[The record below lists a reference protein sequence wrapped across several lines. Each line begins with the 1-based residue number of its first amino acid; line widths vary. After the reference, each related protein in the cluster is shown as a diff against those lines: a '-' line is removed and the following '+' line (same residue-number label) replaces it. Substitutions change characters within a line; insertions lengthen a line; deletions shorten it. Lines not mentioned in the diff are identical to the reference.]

1 MIVDDFGNLVPPS
14 TVRSIN
20 QRLDE
25 GDARMGRIEG
35 DVGDVR
41 ADIAAV
47 RKDLETNTKATQAVA
62 TNTAELVEMFQAMK
76 GALKVLNWIGS
87 WAKPLAYVIGLGTAA
102 LGFWTAIKGHLK

>member
-14 TVRSIN
+14 TVRGIN

-25 GDARMGRIEG
+25 GDARMTRIEG
-35 DVGDVR
+35 DV
-41 ADIAAV
+41 AAV
-47 RKDLETNTKATQAVA
+47 RSDLKANTAATQAVA

-102 LGFWTAIKGHLK
+102 LGFWTAVKGHLK